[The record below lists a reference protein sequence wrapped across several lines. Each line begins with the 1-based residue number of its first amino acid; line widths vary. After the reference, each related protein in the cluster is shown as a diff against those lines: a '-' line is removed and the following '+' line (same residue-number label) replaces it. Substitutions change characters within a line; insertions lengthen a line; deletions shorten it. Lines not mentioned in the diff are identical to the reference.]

1 MNPFGWDL
9 PMGCTTADIDRRSK
23 NKEETEMCPDCAGQG
38 FINHGRC
45 DTCKGEGEVPVT
57 TEDIEDR
64 KADAA
69 DHERDVEQG
78 N

>member
-1 MNPFGWDL
+1 
-9 PMGCTTADIDRRSK
+9 
-23 NKEETEMCPDCAGQG
+23 MCPDCAGQG

-64 KADAA
+64 KAGAA

>member
-9 PMGCTTADIDRRSK
+9 PMGCTNSDIDRQTK
-23 NKEETEMCPDCAGQG
+23 DEEETETCPDCGGLG
-38 FINHGRC
+38 FINHERC
-45 DTCKGEGEVPVT
+45 DTCKGSGEILVT
-57 TEDIEDR
+57 SEDIEDR

>member
-1 MNPFGWDL
+1 MKSDSRLPPGCDLVDINQHFGD
-9 PMGCTTADIDRRSK
+9 
-23 NKEETEMCPDCAGQG
+23 EEMQTCPDCEGKG
-38 FINHGRC
+38 DDGWKEIC
-45 DTCKGEGEVPVT
+45 PTCKGSGEVPVT
-57 TEDIEDR
+57 PEDIEDR